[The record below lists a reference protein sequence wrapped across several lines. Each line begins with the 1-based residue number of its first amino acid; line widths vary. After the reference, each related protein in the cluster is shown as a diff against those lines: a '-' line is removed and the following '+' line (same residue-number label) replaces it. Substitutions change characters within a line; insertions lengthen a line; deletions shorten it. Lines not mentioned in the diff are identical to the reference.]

1 MTAQQ
6 QPINVAFIDLP
17 PEEVDRIYAQSLFE
31 MAEKA
36 GGRPKLEE
44 IGDELEQIAEQ
55 TGRDPQMREFF
66 NSKVI
71 TAGDKERVLSAA
83 FKDRMD
89 PLIYQFVMVLA
100 RRERIDRFRRIVA
113 AFDQLMQD
121 KFGIV
126 EVDVFTRYP
135 LDKGEVDAI
144 RAKLQD
150 AMKREP
156 VVHAY
161 TDETMIGGIR
171 IQVGDKLLD
180 ASVDAQL
187 RHMQTRLME
196 NGGGALRSKIDRILG
211 N

>member
-1 MTAQQ
+1 MTAQ
-6 QPINVAFIDLP
+6 QPINVAHIDQP
-17 PEEVDRIYAQSLFE
+17 PEEVDRIFAQSLFDL
-31 MAEKA
+31 AEKQ
-36 GGRPKLEE
+36 GGRAALDE
-44 IGDELEQIAEQ
+44 IADELEQIAEQ

-71 TAGDKERVLSAA
+71 TGADKERVLATA
-83 FKDRMD
+83 FKDRVN
-89 PLIYQFVMVLA
+89 PLIYQFVVVLA

-113 AFDQLMQD
+113 AFDQMMQE

-135 LDKGEVDAI
+135 LEKSEIDAI
-144 RAKLQD
+144 RAKLQA

-161 TDETMIGGIR
+161 TDENMIGGIK

-187 RHMQTRLME
+187 RHMQQRLLE
-196 NGGGALRSKIDRILG
+196 QGGGALRAKIDRIIEE
-211 N
+211 